1 MYRDTNEVKELEKST
16 IKEWAKRFYEAK
28 TSKKYTID
36 VDDDIWK
43 ESLSKAEQR
52 VKDLRNR
59 ISEILFY
66 IWDPI
71 GISHA
76 NWSRDEYIAYEPEV
90 FRLLIVSD
98 SHEPIADY
106 LTKISSEYM
115 LEEIRERDIETAKL
129 IFSLLTG
136 EIYFMD
142 KSVIM
147 IKV

>member
-1 MYRDTNEVKELEKST
+1 MYRDTEEIRELEKST
-16 IKEWAKRFYEAK
+16 IQEWAKRFYEAK
-28 TSKKYTID
+28 TSKKYTPE
-36 VDDDIWK
+36 VSDDIWQ

-52 VKDLRNR
+52 VEELRNR

-71 GISHA
+71 GISRA
-76 NWSRDEYIAYEPEV
+76 NWPRDEYIAYEPEV

-98 SHEPIADY
+98 SYEPIADY

-115 LEEIRERDIETAKL
+115 LEEIRERNIETAKL
-129 IFSLLTG
+129 IFSLLKG
-136 EIYFMD
+136 EMYFMN

-147 IKV
+147 MEV